1 MLVEIPDVVRTAN
14 CAVSCRFGAVCTGQ
28 DGFAGEACLMLTSVE
43 PEAPPAAS
51 PESEQNGGRHLAY
64 GEEAHDLTV
73 HGFVF

>member
-1 MLVEIPDVVRTAN
+1 
-14 CAVSCRFGAVCTGQ
+14 
-28 DGFAGEACLMLTSVE
+28 MLTSVE